1 MSDTVRWTLSLKKY
15 SVSIF
20 HITIDTHSLNG
31 ITGNTQFFINILFSL
46 VV

>member
-20 HITIDTHSLNG
+20 HITIDTHGLDG
-31 ITGNTQFFINILFSL
+31 VTGNTQFFIDILFSL
-46 VV
+46 II